1 MMPIHHEPP
10 GRHRC
15 VLPLSVGI
23 NAEDAKVA
31 IEDAW
36 TAPFPLVQG
45 SEPRA
50 HEWGYNVVG
59 GVILGHV
66 RFLVAEAVADVREH
80 VVHLLTKRREDHDYD
95 DGDQDQDERVLHH
108 ALPTLG
114 ALKQL
119 VQLVPERARGS
130 EDSCVAP
137 EAPRIGLI
145 NLSQIGIAS

>member
-1 MMPIHHEPP
+1 
-10 GRHRC
+10 
-15 VLPLSVGI
+15 VLPVSIGI
-23 NAEDAKVA
+23 NAEDAKIA
-31 IEDAW
+31 IEDGW

-50 HEWGYNVVG
+50 HERGNDVVR

-80 VVHLLTKRREDHDYD
+80 VVHLFTKRREDHNYD

-119 VQLVPERARGS
+119 LQLVPNELAAAKI
-130 EDSCVAP
+130 VALHRRLL
-137 EAPRIGLI
+137 A
-145 NLSQIGIAS
+145 